1 MLPTVN
7 CTFILFAS
15 RNASESFTGFT
26 YFLFDQAVI
35 LVDIFILQEST
46 ILTLFFTIY
55 LSFYLRMFLS

>member
-35 LVDIFILQEST
+35 
-46 ILTLFFTIY
+46 
-55 LSFYLRMFLS
+55 